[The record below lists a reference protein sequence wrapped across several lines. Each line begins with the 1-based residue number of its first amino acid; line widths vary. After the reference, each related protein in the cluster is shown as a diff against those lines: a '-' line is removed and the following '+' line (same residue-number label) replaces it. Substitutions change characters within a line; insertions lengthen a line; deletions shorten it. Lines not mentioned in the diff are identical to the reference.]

1 MDQRNDKEFRGSEEQ
16 SDKGFREAD
25 AQDHKGFRNAE
36 ELNDKAFKGADAQ
49 NDKEFKD
56 ADERADERN
65 DRDLKSEVRSQAL
78 LQKKEAA
85 LAQKEEQLARRE
97 NFLAARELLDEKR
110 LPKEALALIDLES
123 PETMRH
129 SIEAVEALRR
139 AFQPAQQAPRTGDS
153 GSRTPGTY
161 AQRAAQYLID
171 HGY

>member
-1 MDQRNDKEFRGSEEQ
+1 MEEQNDKEFRDANERNDKEF
-16 SDKGFREAD
+16 KG
-25 AQDHKGFRNAE
+25 AE
-36 ELNDKAFKGADAQ
+36 ELNDKAFKGAD
-49 NDKEFKD
+49 
-56 ADERADERN
+56 ERN
-65 DRDLKSEVRSQAL
+65 DSDLKSEARSQAL

>member
-1 MDQRNDKEFRGSEEQ
+1 MEEQNDKDFRDAEEQ
-16 SDKGFREAD
+16 SDKAFKDADAQSDRALKAEAD
-25 AQDHKGFRNAE
+25 AQMLF
-36 ELNDKAFKGADAQ
+36 
-49 NDKEFKD
+49 
-56 ADERADERN
+56 
-65 DRDLKSEVRSQAL
+65 
-78 LQKKEAA
+78 QKKEAA

>member
-1 MDQRNDKEFRGSEEQ
+1 MEEQNDKDFRDAEEQ
-16 SDKGFREAD
+16 SDK
-25 AQDHKGFRNAE
+25 
-36 ELNDKAFKGADAQ
+36 AFKD
-49 NDKEFKD
+49 
-56 ADERADERN
+56 ADERN
-65 DRDLKSEVRSQAL
+65 DRDLKSEARSQAL
-78 LQKKEAA
+78 LSKKEAA

-139 AFQPAQQAPRTGDS
+139 AFQPAQQAPRTGES

>member
-1 MDQRNDKEFRGSEEQ
+1 MEEQNDKDFRDAEEQ
-16 SDKGFREAD
+16 SDKAFKDADAQSDRALKAEAD
-25 AQDHKGFRNAE
+25 AQMLF
-36 ELNDKAFKGADAQ
+36 
-49 NDKEFKD
+49 
-56 ADERADERN
+56 
-65 DRDLKSEVRSQAL
+65 
-78 LQKKEAA
+78 QKKEAA
-85 LAQKEEQLARRE
+85 LAQKEEQLMRRE
-97 NFLAARELLDEKR
+97 NFLAARELLNEKR

-139 AFQPAQQAPRTGDS
+139 AFQPAQQAPRTGES